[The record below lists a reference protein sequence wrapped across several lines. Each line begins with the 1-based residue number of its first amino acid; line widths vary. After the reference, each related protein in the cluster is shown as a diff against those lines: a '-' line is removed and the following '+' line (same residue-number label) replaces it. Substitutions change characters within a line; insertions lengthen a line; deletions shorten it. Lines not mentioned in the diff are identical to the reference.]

1 MAIPSSYFAST
12 KNLAEILGQ
21 IQRGRVPPKFTYDF
35 LKQLGFPSSNDRP
48 IIPVLKALGFLDV
61 SGVPQDR
68 YRRFKDPSQGKRV
81 MAEGI
86 REAYADVFGID
97 EKAYDLPSDKV
108 RGIFARL
115 SDKSELVTERMAMT
129 FRALS
134 DHADF
139 TSQNIEAVADTDTD
153 TNQIPR
159 SDDPEATDVI
169 RSATGLS
176 LRHDIHIHLP
186 PSDDI
191 KVYDAIFRS
200 LREQLLL

>member
-12 KNLAEILGQ
+12 KNLAEILDQ

-68 YRRFKDPSQGKRV
+68 YRRFKDPSQAKRV
-81 MAEGI
+81 MAEGV

-97 EKAYDLPSDKV
+97 EKAYDLPPDKV

-139 TSQNIEAVADTDTD
+139 LQQNAEPAAQTDADEIPKSDELESTDVA
-153 TNQIPR
+153 R
-159 SDDPEATDVI
+159 SDT
-169 RSATGLS
+169 SLS

-200 LREQLLL
+200 LREQLLI

>member
-12 KNLAEILGQ
+12 KNLAGILDQ
-21 IQRGRVPPKFTYDF
+21 IQRGRVPQKFTYDH

-61 SGVPQDR
+61 SGVPQER
-68 YRRFKDPSQGKRV
+68 YRRFKEPAQAKRV
-81 MAEGI
+81 MAEGM
-86 REAYADVFGID
+86 REAYADVFAID
-97 EKAYDLPSDKV
+97 EKAYDLSPDKI

-115 SDKSELVTERMAMT
+115 SDKSEVVTERMAST
-129 FRALS
+129 FRALTE
-134 DHADF
+134 HADF
-139 TSQNIEAVADTDTD
+139 AQPSEPEVVEEETVEPETRDADLAEAFGDG
-153 TNQIPR
+153 R
-159 SDDPEATDVI
+159 
-169 RSATGLS
+169 RLS

-200 LREQLLL
+200 LREQLSL